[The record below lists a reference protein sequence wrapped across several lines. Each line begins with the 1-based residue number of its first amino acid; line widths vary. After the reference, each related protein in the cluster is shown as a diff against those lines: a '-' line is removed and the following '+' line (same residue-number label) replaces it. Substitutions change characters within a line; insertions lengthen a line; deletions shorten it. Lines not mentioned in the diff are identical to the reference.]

1 MAYEIEEPVLFDFK
15 FDVTAFCKNAIH
27 KWLIWE
33 WFAKK
38 FDQDNGIIFN
48 AVTLES
54 PQEDTT
60 VGDPVECKM
69 TTLEPYRTDGV
80 FELTFNFKITAMV
93 QIVEPK
99 EVELLQTLLI
109 NLNNIVVE

>member
-1 MAYEIEEPVLFDFK
+1 MGYEIEEPVLFDFK

-33 WFAKK
+33 WFAKN
-38 FDQDNGIIFN
+38 FDCDTGMILN
-48 AVTLES
+48 AIMLSS
-54 PQEDTT
+54 PQEDTV
-60 VGDPVECKM
+60 VGDPVDYKM
-69 TTLEPYRTDGV
+69 TTFEPYRTDGV
-80 FELTFNFKITAMV
+80 FELTFSFKITAMV

-109 NLNNIVVE
+109 RLNGIQ